1 MSRRGTNWAG
11 VRMRRVLHRQGS
23 ESKRGEVPFMAPLMP
38 SKPRLAQPSKEELRA
53 EAVRAFL
60 EWRAAKRAKRSTP

>member
-23 ESKRGEVPFMAPLMP
+23 ESKRGEVPFMAPLLP
-38 SKPRLAQPSKEELRA
+38 AKSPKLRQSKDELRA
-53 EAVRAFL
+53 EAARAFL
-60 EWRAAKRAKRSTP
+60 EWRDKRANRSAQ